1 MVHDLSTWGFA
12 DHEAVKSQWEAPL
25 RLIRGIASASMQE
38 PRKLTGSLA
47 VLSINEGVPA
57 TCTVVDGHDS
67 DSAFNG
73 ERSDLTTGHS
83 LLSTLA

>member
-1 MVHDLSTWGFA
+1 
-12 DHEAVKSQWEAPL
+12 
-25 RLIRGIASASMQE
+25 MQE